1 MFFQIFA
8 IFGFPPLKGVRML
21 LRRGIKKGSPERGA
35 RSVTEGFC
43 FPAEKFLSA
52 KETTCQS
59 EENVV

>member
-1 MFFQIFA
+1 VFFQIFA

-43 FPAEKFLSA
+43 FPAEIIFA
-52 KETTCQS
+52 KK
-59 EENVV
+59 